1 MRFVNEKSRALR
13 ARKAR
18 SDVTRIG
25 EPHGELTR
33 MRDAAALFKVGIEAR
48 PRTALLLEET
58 NSGRA
63 RRGHFGGN
71 KKINEPANGEF

>member
-48 PRTALLLEET
+48 PRTALLLMEM

-63 RRGHFGGN
+63 RGAFWR
-71 KKINEPANGEF
+71 KQKTNEPAESEF